1 LHDAWLTH
9 VGHLRPQTKIGLPL
23 AFAQAVASLPDV
35 DLGRRVSLFNGKD
48 LAGWEGD
55 SQYWSVEDG
64 AIVGRNAGT
73 VPSSTY
79 LFSKKA
85 YRNFR
90 LLFEVKQTVSP
101 EHSTMHSAVGILG
114 EKMEDKGGNAFGFRG
129 PLVMFC
135 HDWGIWDANRRNRI
149 EPAGQKGALRIPAEK
164 TGDWNLI
171 EIVAIGDRIR
181 GVANG
186 TLVFDFTDQP
196 GMLKASP
203 LGLQLHANQK
213 PQEYRFRGLVVVE
226 DPDDRLVTLKK

>member
-1 LHDAWLTH
+1 
-9 VGHLRPQTKIGLPL
+9 
-23 AFAQAVASLPDV
+23 
-35 DLGRRVSLFNGKD
+35 
-48 LAGWEGD
+48 
-55 SQYWSVEDG
+55 
-64 AIVGRNAGT
+64 
-73 VPSSTY
+73 